1 MQKKLT
7 ITISEEVYRGLH
19 AKIGQGRISRFLDR
33 LARPHVVDSELDAS
47 YRAMA
52 EDEKREKD
60 AQEWT
65 ENLASDGLAIRLW
78 MKYV

>member
-1 MQKKLT
+1 MT

-19 AKIGQGRISRFLDR
+19 AKIGQGRISRFLVR

-47 YRAMA
+47 YRTMA
-52 EDEKREKD
+52 EDEKREEA

-65 ENLASDGLAIRLW
+65 ENLASDGLDEISL
-78 MKYV
+78 VPGFTDI

>member
-19 AKIGQGRISRFLDR
+19 TKIGPGRISRFLDR

-47 YRAMA
+47 YRTMA
-52 EDEKREKD
+52 EDEKREKV

-65 ENLASDGLAIRLW
+65 DKLASDGLDETR
-78 MKYV
+78 